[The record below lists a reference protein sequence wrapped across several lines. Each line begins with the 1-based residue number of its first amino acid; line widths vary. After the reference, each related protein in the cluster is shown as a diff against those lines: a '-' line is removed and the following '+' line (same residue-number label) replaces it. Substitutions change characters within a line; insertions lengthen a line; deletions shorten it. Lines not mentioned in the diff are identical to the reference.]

1 MTDVPTSVGVGAR
14 GRVANQSPPPRHGT
28 APGRLVATLRDRIR
42 HGDLGLLPVIVG
54 LVVIWTVFQTQNDR
68 FLSPGNLTNLTLQIA
83 AVGTIAVGLFLVL
96 VVSEIDLSV
105 GIVSGLCGGIVA
117 VLNVNYHVNAVL
129 SILAALL
136 VGTLIGTF
144 HGLIVTRIGVPSFVV
159 TLAGFIGWQGALLL
173 VLGTAGTINLPP
185 SGITALTSTF
195 FRGPLGWALAA
206 LVPVIYLLAHVAAR
220 RQRIKASLPTSSPLA
235 IGVTTGV
242 LALALG
248 ATAAVLNSDRGI
260 PLSLLIFAGFV
271 VLAELV
277 TKRTQYGRHVMA
289 IGGNAEAARRA
300 GIPVDRIRLSVMAF
314 SSTMA
319 AAGGVLFAS
328 RLLSV
333 SQSSG
338 SGDVLLNAIASVVI
352 GGTSLFG
359 GRGTA
364 YSALLGMLVVG
375 SISNGMDLLSLNSAV
390 KFLITGGVL
399 LLAVSVDA
407 IARRAARNA

>member
-1 MTDVPTSVGVGAR
+1 M
-14 GRVANQSPPPRHGT
+14 
-28 APGRLVATLRDRIR
+28 LRDRVR
-42 HGDLGLLPVIVG
+42 HGELGLLPVIVG
-54 LVVIWTVFQTQNDR
+54 LIVIWTVFQTQNDR
-68 FLSPGNLTNLTLQIA
+68 FLSPGNLTNLALQIA

-96 VVSEIDLSV
+96 IVAEIDLSV
-105 GIVSGLCGGIVA
+105 GIVSGLCGGIMA
-117 VLNVNYHVNAVL
+117 VLTVNYHFN
-129 SILAALL
+129 AALAIL
-136 VGTLIGTF
+136 SALLAGALIGAF

-173 VLGTAGTINLPP
+173 VLGTAGTINLPR
-185 SGITALTSTF
+185 SGITALTGTF
-195 FRGPLGWALAA
+195 LPGTVGWILA
-206 LVPVIYLLAHVAAR
+206 LVIVGAYVATRVTTRRRRLLAGLP
-220 RQRIKASLPTSSPLA
+220 ASSTLTIGLTTSLL
-235 IGVTTGV
+235 V
-242 LALALG
+242 LALG
-248 ATAAVLNSDRGI
+248 ATVLVLNSDRGI

-271 VLAELV
+271 VLTELV
-277 TKRTQYGRHVMA
+277 TKCTQYGRFALA
-289 IGGNAEAARRA
+289 IGGNTEAARRA
-300 GIPVDRIRLSVMAF
+300 GIPVDRIRVSVMIF

-319 AAGGVLFAS
+319 AAGGILFAS

-338 SGDVLLNAIASVVI
+338 SGDVLLNAIAAVVI

-399 LLAVSVDA
+399 LLAVCVDA
-407 IARRAARNA
+407 LARRAARDA